1 MSRIADLGS
10 GNKNLPSLLAEYEAE
25 IDAAP
30 ERLTLKGKTLAEA
43 LKEQC
48 SWPMFYEVRKAEVK
62 TLLKY
67 LDDQVQKVRGK
78 RAKDY
83 IENYSRAVGER
94 VLQSFIDNE
103 PEYLKARE
111 VYLEVEELYEKYSAM
126 DKAFDKRGFALR
138 DMTTAKVNQLHDLP
152 I

>member
-10 GNKNLPSLLAEYEAE
+10 GYKNLPALIAEYEAE

-62 TLLKY
+62 TLVKY
-67 LDDQVQKVRGK
+67 IEAQVEKVRGQLG
-78 RAKDY
+78 RRYKD
-83 IENYSRAVGER
+83 NLSLDVGER
-94 VLQSFIDNE
+94 MLNSFINSE
-103 PEYLKARE
+103 AEYLKVNELR
-111 VYLEVEELYEKYSAM
+111 LEVEELYEKYSAM